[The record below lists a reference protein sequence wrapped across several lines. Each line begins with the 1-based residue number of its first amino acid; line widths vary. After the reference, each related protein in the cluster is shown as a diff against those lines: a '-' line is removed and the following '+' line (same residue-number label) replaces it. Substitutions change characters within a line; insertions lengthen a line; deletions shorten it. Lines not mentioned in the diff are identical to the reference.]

1 MTLNTGK
8 ESMTDA
14 EKKGLLVALVE
25 SCLDGEIY
33 EGTYCRISAQ
43 MHFAK
48 LCGIITESE
57 SKELEGRVRT
67 AARGERLQKGKTKNA

>member
-8 ESMTDA
+8 ESMTDV

-57 SKELEGRVRT
+57 YKELVDRVDSARRGKEGK
-67 AARGERLQKGKTKNA
+67 L